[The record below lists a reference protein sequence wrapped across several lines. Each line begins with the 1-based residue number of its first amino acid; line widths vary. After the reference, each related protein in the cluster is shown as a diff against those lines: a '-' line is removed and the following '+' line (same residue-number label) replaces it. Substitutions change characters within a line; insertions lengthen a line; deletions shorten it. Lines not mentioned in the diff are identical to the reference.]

1 MNSFKDRGVES
12 TAERQVAGF
21 VCVDICVPW
30 LAYRGKKEKRTK
42 DGGGWGRKEGERVVR
57 KEGREKG
64 RNEERNVLKEG
75 RKEDCK

>member
-1 MNSFKDRGVES
+1 L
-12 TAERQVAGF
+12 AGQQ
-21 VCVDICVPW
+21 
-30 LAYRGKKEKRTK
+30 RKEGKRTK